1 MPSCEARDVISDAW
15 KKWVFNNRSLVYSG
29 RGNTV
34 SGQRPIS
41 RGKPRKLFGSVKP
54 FSVNLYVRE
63 VYTLETSC
71 IKGTSVHITN
81 VWINQPCNHKIW
93 DFARLS
99 GCKNFSGPSRN
110 GPQTRFWVYADYP
123 FRILDQSDLPDL
135 TGSPRFADIRT
146 SGVWLSKM
154 FLFLVTD
161 QRDRGF
167 WGLQWENRN

>member
-1 MPSCEARDVISDAW
+1 MKKIQAW
-15 KKWVFNNRSLVYSG
+15 TGHEPITSTIPVQCSTKWVIRPTGSWALFSKAPETFRTRKAIFSSS
-29 RGNTV
+29 V
-34 SGQRPIS
+34 SKNGE
-41 RGKPRKLFGSVKP
+41 
-54 FSVNLYVRE
+54 LYM
-63 VYTLETSC
+63 LETSC